1 MGLNMSGASFD
12 FSQIKGIIW
21 DLDNTLYRFSGEF
34 RQSCNVAAAKAAL
47 EAGLDL
53 PFEAALHLAE
63 RSESEHGMSM
73 HAYITDHGLSVADL
87 HIPFHRHIDESIIR
101 PFMTLPALLEDLS
114 LPQAILTNAS
124 RCWAE
129 RALQHI
135 GLRHLFPDTHIIP
148 IEDVGFEPKAT
159 TEKGFRKALEVL
171 NISADRVVMVDD
183 LNRNLEMAHKVD
195 LKTVYMHYDDP
206 FETLPG
212 FIDAQ
217 FENSEAF
224 LTTQRK

>member
-1 MGLNMSGASFD
+1 MSGASFD
-12 FSQIKGIIW
+12 FSQIKGVIW

-101 PFMTLPALLEDLS
+101 PFTALPVLLEDLS
-114 LPQAILTNAS
+114 LPQVILTNAS

-135 GLRHLFPDTHIIP
+135 GLRHLFPDAHIIP
-148 IEDVGFEPKAT
+148 IEDVGFEPKAA
-159 TEKGFRKALEVL
+159 TEKGFQKALEIL
-171 NISADRVVMVDD
+171 GFSASNVVMVDD
-183 LNRNLEMAHKVD
+183 LDRNLEMAYQVG
-195 LKTVYMHYDDP
+195 LRTVYMHYDDP
-206 FETLPG
+206 FETLPD
-212 FIDAQ
+212 FINAQ
-217 FENSEAF
+217 FENSEA
-224 LTTQRK
+224 LLITQSK